1 MKFQRGASVN
11 WFSRK
16 KWEQEAND
24 ELRFH
29 IEQQTAAHIA
39 AGMSAKEARRQA
51 TLQFGGV
58 EGVKE
63 DCREQRSGFWLD
75 TFIADAR
82 YALRVMRKNPGFAAI
97 AILTLALGIGA
108 NTAIFSVVYAVLL
121 KPLPYPTPNQLVV
134 MFDAKPQ
141 EGVDFTGISYP
152 DFEDVRAQNGV
163 FTELAGNQ
171 EHDLTVTGRGEPFVA
186 PTAVVTA
193 GLFDVLRAAPLLGRT
208 FVPDDG
214 RPGAAPVVI
223 VSEKLWRSRFGADPH
238 LVGSAINLDKRSF
251 TVIGIMPAGFQS
263 PILARKQDLWVPTPD
278 DPVFGGW
285 MARRSGHWLSVIG
298 RLKPGV
304 SIAQAQAELDGIS
317 HRLNAEFPKDDTG
330 WSLRVGPLQSTLVGN
345 ERPALLLLLGTVAL
359 VLLIACA
366 NIADLL
372 LARATS
378 RAREMSVR
386 IALGAGRSRIVR
398 QLLTESAALGLLGG
412 AGGILLAYWGV
423 RALGSLLPSD
433 LAKMQNIR
441 VDGWV
446 LAFALLLSVAASFVF
461 GLAPALFAAS
471 SDVQKTLREGLGRS
485 GAVCSSQ
492 KAQTILAV
500 AEIALAMV
508 LLVGAGLL
516 VRSFIATTAVSP
528 GFSSQHLVK
537 AEVSL
542 PQFQYSTA
550 QQWAAFGDDL
560 LARVQAEPGMR
571 DSAIGLPLPLVHPF
585 VNLGFEIEGSTAPP
599 ASQPRTANYISAST
613 EYFRVMGIPLL
624 QGREF
629 TREDVASTQRV
640 TILSETMARMYF
652 PNQNPIG
659 KRIIFGFPPNG
670 GVPREIVGVVGNV
683 RDAELRLAPAAMM
696 YVPFAQAP
704 LWGTV
709 IVVRTNL
716 SVAAVAEAVQRDAH
730 AFDKDLPVTDIG
742 AIPELVDATLAQ
754 PRFQTLLLVLFSGL
768 ALTLAAVG
776 IYGVISYSVIQRTHE
791 IGIRMSLGAQQ
802 GQVLRL
808 VMGQGAKLALAG
820 IVIGAIT
827 ALSLTRFMRS
837 LLFEVRPA
845 DPLTFVAIAA
855 LLAIVALAACY
866 IPARRAMRVDPMTA
880 LRYE

>member
-1 MKFQRGASVN
+1 MS
-11 WFSRK
+11 WFSRN
-16 KWEQEAND
+16 KWEQDANE

-29 IEQQTAAHIA
+29 VEQQTAANIA
-39 AGMSAKEARRQA
+39 AGMAPEEARRQA
-51 TLQFGGV
+51 TLQFGAL

-63 DCREQRSGFWLD
+63 NCREQRSGFWLE
-75 TFIADAR
+75 TLVADAR

-121 KPLPYPTPNQLVV
+121 KPLPYPAPNQLVV
-134 MFDAKPQ
+134 VFDAKPQ
-141 EGVDFTGISYP
+141 EGVNFTGVSYM
-152 DFEDVRAQNGV
+152 DFEDVRAQNSV

-171 EHDLTVTGRGEPFVA
+171 EHDLTVTGHGEPFVA
-186 PTAVVTA
+186 DTAVVTA
-193 GLFDVLRAAPLLGRT
+193 GLFDVLQVAPLMGRT

-214 RPGAAPVVI
+214 RPGAAPVAI
-223 VSEKLWRSRFGADPH
+223 ISEKLWRSRFSADPH
-238 LVGSAINLDKRSF
+238 LVGSSINLDKRSF
-251 TVIGIMPAGFQS
+251 TVIGIMRAGFHS
-263 PILARKQDLWVPTPD
+263 PILIRNQDIWVPTPD

-285 MARRSGHWLSVIG
+285 MTRRSGHWLSVIG

-304 SIAQAQAELDGIS
+304 SIAQAQAEMDGIS
-317 HRLNAEFPKDDTG
+317 HRLAAEFPKDNAG
-330 WSLRVGPLQSTLVGN
+330 WSIRVAPLQSTIVGD
-345 ERPALLLLLGTVAL
+345 ERPALLLLLGAVAL

-366 NIADLL
+366 NIANLL
-372 LARATS
+372 LSRATS
-378 RAREMSVR
+378 RAKEMSVR
-386 IALGAGRSRIVR
+386 IALGAGRARIVR

-412 AGGILLAYWGV
+412 SGGTLLAHWGV
-423 RALGSLLPSD
+423 RVLGSLLPSD

-461 GLAPALFAAS
+461 GLAPALFAAG
-471 SDVQKTLREGLGRS
+471 SDVQKTLREGSGRA
-485 GAVCSSQ
+485 GAGSSRQ
-492 KAQTILAV
+492 NARTILAA

-516 VRSFIATTAVSP
+516 VRSFIAMTAVSP

-542 PQFQYSTA
+542 PQFEYSTA
-550 QQWAAFGDDL
+550 QQWTAFAGDL
-560 LARVQAEPGMR
+560 LARIQAEPGMR
-571 DSAIGLPLPLVHPF
+571 DSSIGLPLPLVHPF
-585 VNLGFEIEGSTAPP
+585 VNLAFEIEGSPAPP
-599 ASQPRTANYISAST
+599 SSQARTADYVAASP
-613 EYFRVMGIPLL
+613 EYFRVMEIPLL

-629 TREDVASTQRV
+629 TREDVASTPRV
-640 TILSETMARMYF
+640 TIISEAMARIYF

-659 KRIIFGFPPNG
+659 KRLIFGFPPNG
-670 GVPREIVGVVGNV
+670 EAPREIIGVVGNV
-683 RDAELRLAPAAMM
+683 RDVELRQAPAAMV

-704 LWGTV
+704 FWGTV
-709 IVVRTNL
+709 VVVRTNL
-716 SVAAVAEAVQRDAH
+716 SVAAVAEAIRRDAR
-730 AFDKDLPVTDIG
+730 AIDKDLPVTDIA

-754 PRFQTLLLVLFSGL
+754 PRFQTLLLGLFSGL

-791 IGIRMSLGAQQ
+791 IGIRMSLGAQPT
-802 GQVLRL
+802 QVLRL

-820 IVIGAIT
+820 IVIGAAF
-827 ALSLTRFMRS
+827 ALALARLMRS
-837 LLFEVRPA
+837 LLFEVRPT
-845 DPLTFVAIAA
+845 DPLTFVAIAV
-855 LLAIVALAACY
+855 LLAAVALAACY

>member
-1 MKFQRGASVN
+1 MS

-16 KWEQEAND
+16 KWEQDANE

-29 IEQQTAAHIA
+29 VEQQTAANIA
-39 AGMSAKEARRQA
+39 AGMSLEEARRQA
-51 TLQFGGV
+51 TLQFGAV

-63 DCREQRSGFWLD
+63 NCREQRSGFWLE
-75 TFIADAR
+75 TLIADAR
-82 YALRVMRKNPGFAAI
+82 YALRVMRKNPGFAAV

-121 KPLPYPTPNQLVV
+121 KPLPYPAPNQLVV
-134 MFDAKPQ
+134 VFDAKPQ
-141 EGVDFTGISYP
+141 EGVNFTGVSYM
-152 DFEDVRAQNGV
+152 DFEDVRAQNNV

-186 PTAVVTA
+186 DTAVVTA
-193 GLFDVLRAAPLLGRT
+193 GLFEVLQVAPLMGRT
-208 FVPDDG
+208 FVPEDG
-214 RPGAAPVVI
+214 RPGTAPVAI
-223 VSEKLWRSRFGADPH
+223 ISEKLWRSRFSADPH
-238 LVGSAINLDKRSF
+238 LVGSSINLDKRSF
-251 TVIGIMPAGFQS
+251 TVIGIMRNGFHS
-263 PILARKQDLWVPTPD
+263 PILIRNQDIWVPTPD

-285 MARRSGHWLSVIG
+285 MTRRSGHWLSVIG

-304 SIAQAQAELDGIS
+304 SIAQAQAEMDGIS
-317 HRLNAEFPKDDTG
+317 RRLAAEFPKDNAG
-330 WSLRVGPLQSTLVGN
+330 WSIRVAPLQSTIVSD
-345 ERPALLLLLGTVAL
+345 ERPALLLLLGAVAL

-366 NIADLL
+366 NIANLL
-372 LARATS
+372 LSRATS
-378 RAREMSVR
+378 RAKEMSVR
-386 IALGAGRSRIVR
+386 IALGAGRGRIVR

-412 AGGILLAYWGV
+412 VGGTLLAYWGV
-423 RALGSLLPSD
+423 RVLGSLLPSD

-461 GLAPALFAAS
+461 GLAPALFAAG
-471 SDVQKTLREGLGRS
+471 SDVQKSLREGSGRA
-485 GAVCSSQ
+485 GAGGGRQ
-492 KAQTILAV
+492 NARTILAA

-516 VRSFIATTAVSP
+516 VRSFIAMTAVSP

-542 PQFQYSTA
+542 PQFEYSTP
-550 QQWAAFGDDL
+550 QQWSAFGDDL
-560 LARVQAEPGMR
+560 LARIQAEPGMR

-585 VNLGFEIEGSTAPP
+585 VNLGFEIEGSPAPP
-599 ASQPRTANYISAST
+599 SSQTRTANYVAASP
-613 EYFRVMGIPLL
+613 EYFRVMEIPLL

-629 TREDVASTQRV
+629 TREDVASTPRV
-640 TILSETMARMYF
+640 TIISEAMARIYF

-659 KRIIFGFPPNG
+659 KRLIFGFPPNG
-670 GVPREIVGVVGNV
+670 EAPREIIGVVGNV
-683 RDAELRLAPAAMM
+683 RDVELRQAPAAMM

-704 LWGTV
+704 FWGTV
-709 IVVRTNL
+709 VVVRTNL
-716 SVAAVAEAVQRDAH
+716 SVAAVAEAIQRDAH
-730 AFDKDLPVTDIG
+730 AIDKDLPVTDIG
-742 AIPELVDATLAQ
+742 AIPQLVDATLEQ
-754 PRFQTLLLVLFSGL
+754 PRFQTLLLGLFSGL

-791 IGIRMSLGAQQ
+791 IGIRMSLGAQPS
-802 GQVLRL
+802 QVLRL

-820 IVIGAIT
+820 IVVGIAA
-827 ALSLTRFMRS
+827 ALALTRLMRS
-837 LLFEVRPA
+837 LLFEVSPA
-845 DPLTFVAIAA
+845 DPLTFAGIAVLLVA
-855 LLAIVALAACY
+855 VALAACY

>member
-1 MKFQRGASVN
+1 MS

-16 KWEQEAND
+16 KWEQDANE

-29 IEQQTAAHIA
+29 IEQQTAANIA
-39 AGMSAKEARRQA
+39 AGMASEEARRQA
-51 TLQFGGV
+51 ALQFGAV

-63 DCREQRSGFWLD
+63 DCREQRSGFWLE

-82 YALRVMRKNPGFAAI
+82 YALRVLRKNPGFAAI

-134 MFDAKPQ
+134 VFDAKPQ
-141 EGVDFTGISYP
+141 EGVDFTGMSYP
-152 DFEDVRAQNGV
+152 DFEGVRAQSGV

-171 EHDLTVTGRGEPFVA
+171 EHDLTVTGRGEPFIA
-186 PTAVVTA
+186 DTAVVTA
-193 GLFDVLRAAPLLGRT
+193 GLFDVLQAAPLLGRT
-208 FVPDDG
+208 FVPEDG

-238 LVGSAINLDKRSF
+238 LVGSSINLDKRSF
-251 TVIGIMPAGFQS
+251 TVIGIMRAGFHS
-263 PILARKQDLWVPTPD
+263 PILVRNQDLWVPTPD

-285 MARRSGHWLSVIG
+285 MTRRSGHWLSVIG

-317 HRLNAEFPKDDTG
+317 HRLTAEFPKDDAG
-330 WSLRVGPLQSTLVGN
+330 WSLRVAPLQSTIVGD
-345 ERPALLLLLGTVAL
+345 ERPALLLLLGAVAL

-366 NIADLL
+366 NIANLL
-372 LARATS
+372 VSRATS
-378 RAREMSVR
+378 RAKEMSMR
-386 IALGAGRSRIVR
+386 IALGAGPGRIVR

-412 AGGILLAYWGV
+412 AGGTLLAYWGV

-433 LAKMQNIR
+433 LAKMQDIR
-441 VDGWV
+441 VDEWV

-461 GLAPALFAAS
+461 GLAPALFAAG
-471 SDVQKTLREGLGRS
+471 SDVQKTLREGSGRA
-485 GAVCSSQ
+485 GAGGNRQ
-492 KAQTILAV
+492 NARTTLAV

-516 VRSFIATTAVSP
+516 MRSFIAMTAVSP
-528 GFSSQHLVK
+528 GFRSQQLVK

-560 LARVQAEPGMR
+560 LARIQAEPGMR
-571 DSAIGLPLPLVHPF
+571 DAAIGLPLPLVHPF

-599 ASQPRTANYISAST
+599 ASQPRTANYVSASP

-629 TREDVASTQRV
+629 SREDVASTPRV
-640 TILSETMARMYF
+640 AIISEAMARMYF

-659 KRIIFGFPPNG
+659 KRIIFGFPPRG
-670 GVPREIVGVVGNV
+670 DVPREIIGVVGNV
-683 RDAELRLAPAAMM
+683 RDVELRQAPAAMM

-709 IVVRTNL
+709 VVVRTNL
-716 SVAAVAEAVQRDAH
+716 NVAAVAEAIRRDAH
-730 AFDKDLPVTDIG
+730 AIDKDLPVTDIG
-742 AIPELVDATLAQ
+742 AIPELVDATLSQ
-754 PRFQTLLLVLFSGL
+754 PRFQTLLLGLFSGL
-768 ALTLAAVG
+768 ALILAAVG

-791 IGIRMSLGAQQ
+791 IGIRMSLGAQP

-808 VMGQGAKLALAG
+808 VMGQGARLVLAG
-820 IVIGAIT
+820 ILIGAAA
-827 ALSLTRFMRS
+827 ALALTRFMRS
-837 LLFEVRPA
+837 LLFEVRSA
-845 DPLTFVAIAA
+845 DPLTFVAIAS
-855 LLAIVALAACY
+855 LLALVALAACY

>member
-1 MKFQRGASVN
+1 MS
-11 WFSRK
+11 WFSRRN
-16 KWEQEAND
+16 WEQDAND

-29 IEQQTAAHIA
+29 IEQQTAANIA
-39 AGMSAKEARRQA
+39 AGMSPEEARRQA
-51 TLQFGGV
+51 TLQFGAL

-63 DCREQRSGFWLD
+63 NCREQRNGFWLE
-75 TFIADAR
+75 TLIADAR

-121 KPLPYPTPNQLVV
+121 KPLPYPAPNQLVV
-134 MFDAKPQ
+134 VFDAKPQ
-141 EGVDFTGISYP
+141 EGVDFTGVSYM

-186 PTAVVTA
+186 DTAVVTA
-193 GLFDVLRAAPLLGRT
+193 GLFDVLQVAPLMGRT

-214 RPGAAPVVI
+214 RPGAAPVAI
-223 VSEKLWRSRFGADPH
+223 ISEKLWRSRFSADPH
-238 LVGSAINLDKRSF
+238 LVGSSINLDKRSF
-251 TVIGIMPAGFQS
+251 TVIGIMRTGFHS
-263 PILARKQDLWVPTPD
+263 PILIRNQDIWVPTPD

-285 MARRSGHWLSVIG
+285 MTRRSGHWLSVIG

-304 SIAQAQAELDGIS
+304 SIAQAQAEMDGIS
-317 HRLNAEFPKDDTG
+317 HRLAAEFPKDDAG
-330 WSLRVGPLQSTLVGN
+330 WSIRVAPLQSTIVSD
-345 ERPALLLLLGTVAL
+345 ERPALLLLLGAVAL

-366 NIADLL
+366 NIANLL
-372 LARATS
+372 LSRATS
-378 RAREMSVR
+378 RAKEMSVR
-386 IALGAGRSRIVR
+386 IALGAGRGRIVR

-412 AGGILLAYWGV
+412 VGGTLLAYLGV
-423 RALGSLLPSD
+423 RVLGSLLPSD
-433 LAKMQNIR
+433 LAKMQDIR

-446 LAFALLLSVAASFVF
+446 LAFALSLSVAASFVF
-461 GLAPALFAAS
+461 GLAPALFAAG
-471 SDVQKTLREGLGRS
+471 SDVQKTLREGSGRA
-485 GAVCSSQ
+485 GAGGGRQ
-492 KAQTILAV
+492 NARTILAA

-516 VRSFIATTAVSP
+516 VRSFIAMTAVSP

-542 PQFQYSTA
+542 PQFEYSTG
-550 QQWAAFGDDL
+550 QRWTAFADDL
-560 LARVQAEPGMR
+560 LARIQAEPGMR

-585 VNLGFEIEGSTAPP
+585 VNLGFEIEGSPAPP
-599 ASQPRTANYISAST
+599 SSQARTANYVAASP
-613 EYFRVMGIPLL
+613 EYFRVMEIPLL

-629 TREDVASTQRV
+629 TREDVASTPRV
-640 TILSETMARMYF
+640 TIISEAMARIYF

-659 KRIIFGFPPNG
+659 KRLVFGFPPNG
-670 GVPREIVGVVGNV
+670 EAPREIIGVVGNV
-683 RDAELRLAPAAMM
+683 RDVELRQAPAAMM

-704 LWGTV
+704 FWGTV
-709 IVVRTNL
+709 VVVRTNL
-716 SVAAVAEAVQRDAH
+716 SVAAVAEAIQRDAH
-730 AFDKDLPVTDIG
+730 AIDKDLPVTDIG
-742 AIPELVDATLAQ
+742 AIPQLVDATLAQ
-754 PRFQTLLLVLFSGL
+754 PRFQTLLLGLFSGL
-768 ALTLAAVG
+768 ALTLAAGG

-791 IGIRMSLGAQQ
+791 IGIRISLGAQR

-820 IVIGAIT
+820 IAIGA
-827 ALSLTRFMRS
+827 AAAFALTRLMRS
-837 LLFEVRPA
+837 LLFEVSPA
-845 DPLTFVAIAA
+845 DPLTFAGIAVLLVA
-855 LLAIVALAACY
+855 VALAACY

>member
-1 MKFQRGASVN
+1 MS

-16 KWEQEAND
+16 NWEQDAND

-29 IEQQTAAHIA
+29 IEQQTAANIA
-39 AGMSAKEARRQA
+39 AGMSPDEARRQA
-51 TLQFGGV
+51 ALRFGAV

-63 DCREQRSGFWLD
+63 NCREQRSGFWLE
-75 TFIADAR
+75 TLIADAR

-121 KPLPYPTPNQLVV
+121 KPLPYPAPNQLVV
-134 MFDAKPQ
+134 VFEAKPQ
-141 EGVDFTGISYP
+141 EGVNFTGVSYM

-186 PTAVVTA
+186 DTAVVTA
-193 GLFDVLRAAPLLGRT
+193 GLFDVLQVAPLMGRT
-208 FVPDDG
+208 FVPEDG
-214 RPGAAPVVI
+214 RPGAAPVAI
-223 VSEKLWRSRFGADPH
+223 ISEKLWRSRFGADPH
-238 LVGSAINLDKRSF
+238 LVGSSINLDKRSF
-251 TVIGIMPAGFQS
+251 TVIGIMRTGFHS
-263 PILARKQDLWVPTPD
+263 PILIRNQDIWVPTPD
-278 DPVFGGW
+278 DPVFGKW
-285 MARRSGHWLSVIG
+285 MTRRSGHWLSVIG

-304 SIAQAQAELDGIS
+304 SIPQAQAEMDGIS
-317 HRLNAEFPKDDTG
+317 RRLAAEFPKDDAG
-330 WSLRVGPLQSTLVGN
+330 WSIRVAPLQSTIVGD
-345 ERPALLLLLGTVAL
+345 ERPALLLLLGAVAL

-366 NIADLL
+366 NIANLL
-372 LARATS
+372 LSRATS
-378 RAREMSVR
+378 RAKEMSVR
-386 IALGAGRSRIVR
+386 IALGAGRGRIVR

-412 AGGILLAYWGV
+412 LGGTLLAYWGV
-423 RALGSLLPSD
+423 RVLGSLLPAD
-433 LAKMQNIR
+433 LAKMQDIR

-461 GLAPALFAAS
+461 GLAPALFAAG
-471 SDVQKTLREGLGRS
+471 SDVQKTLREGSGRA
-485 GAVCSSQ
+485 GAGGSRQ
-492 KAQTILAV
+492 NARTILAA

-516 VRSFIATTAVSP
+516 VRSFIAIAAVSP

-542 PQFQYSTA
+542 PQFEYSTA
-550 QQWAAFGDDL
+550 QQWTAFADDL
-560 LARVQAEPGMR
+560 LARIQAEPGMR
-571 DSAIGLPLPLVHPF
+571 DSAVGLPLPLVNPF
-585 VNLGFEIEGSTAPP
+585 VNLGFEIEGSPAPP
-599 ASQPRTANYISAST
+599 SSQARTANYVAASP
-613 EYFRVMGIPLL
+613 EYFRVMEIPLL

-629 TREDVASTQRV
+629 SRDDVASTPRV
-640 TILSETMARMYF
+640 TIISEAMARMYF

-659 KRIIFGFPPNG
+659 KRLIFGFPPNG
-670 GVPREIVGVVGNV
+670 DAPREIIGVVGNV
-683 RDAELRLAPAAMM
+683 RDVELRQAPAAMM

-709 IVVRTNL
+709 VVVRTNL
-716 SVAAVAEAVQRDAH
+716 SVAAVAEAIRRDAH
-730 AFDKDLPVTDIG
+730 AIDKDLPVTDIG
-742 AIPELVDATLAQ
+742 AIPEFVDATLAQ
-754 PRFQTLLLVLFSGL
+754 PRFQTLLLALFSGL

-791 IGIRMSLGAQQ
+791 IGIRMSLGAQP

-820 IVIGAIT
+820 IAVGIAA
-827 ALSLTRFMRS
+827 ALALTRLMRS
-837 LLFEVRPA
+837 LLFEVSPA
-845 DPLTFVAIAA
+845 DPLTFAAIAA
-855 LLAIVALAACY
+855 LLVAVALAACY

>member
-1 MKFQRGASVN
+1 MS
-11 WFSRK
+11 WFSRRN
-16 KWEQEAND
+16 WEQDANE

-29 IEQQTAAHIA
+29 IEQQTAANIA
-39 AGMSAKEARRQA
+39 AGMSPKEARRQA
-51 TLQFGGV
+51 ALQFGAV

-63 DCREQRSGFWLD
+63 NCREQRSGFWLE
-75 TFIADAR
+75 TLIADAR

-121 KPLPYPTPNQLVV
+121 KPLPYPAPNQLVV
-134 MFDAKPQ
+134 VFDAKPQ
-141 EGVDFTGISYP
+141 EGVNFTGVSYM
-152 DFEDVRAQNGV
+152 DFEDVRAQNNV

-186 PTAVVTA
+186 DTAVVTA
-193 GLFDVLRAAPLLGRT
+193 GLFDVLQVAPLMGRT
-208 FVPDDG
+208 FVPEDG
-214 RPGAAPVVI
+214 RPGAAPVAI
-223 VSEKLWRSRFGADPH
+223 ISEKLWRSRFSADPH
-238 LVGSAINLDKRSF
+238 LVGSSINLDKRSF
-251 TVIGIMPAGFQS
+251 TVIGIMRTGFHS
-263 PILARKQDLWVPTPD
+263 PILIRNQDIWVPTPD

-304 SIAQAQAELDGIS
+304 SIAQAQAEMDGIS
-317 HRLNAEFPKDDTG
+317 RRLAAEFPRDDAG
-330 WSLRVGPLQSTLVGN
+330 WSIRVAPLQSTIVGD
-345 ERPALLLLLGTVAL
+345 ERPALLLLLGAVAL

-366 NIADLL
+366 NIANLL
-372 LARATS
+372 LSRATS
-378 RAREMSVR
+378 RAKEMSVR
-386 IALGAGRSRIVR
+386 IALGAGRGRIVR

-412 AGGILLAYWGV
+412 VGGTLLAYWGV
-423 RALGSLLPSD
+423 RVLGSLLPSD
-433 LAKMQNIR
+433 LAKMQDIR

-461 GLAPALFAAS
+461 GLAPAIFAAG
-471 SDVQKTLREGLGRS
+471 SDVQKTLREGSGRADAGGS
-485 GAVCSSQ
+485 RQNAR
-492 KAQTILAV
+492 TILAA

-516 VRSFIATTAVSP
+516 VRSFIAMTAVSP

-542 PQFQYSTA
+542 PQFEYSTA
-550 QQWAAFGDDL
+550 QQWTAFADDL
-560 LARVQAEPGMR
+560 LARIQAEPGMR
-571 DSAIGLPLPLVHPF
+571 DSALGLPLPLVHPF
-585 VNLGFEIEGSTAPP
+585 VNLGFEIEGSPAPP
-599 ASQPRTANYISAST
+599 SSQARTANYVAASP
-613 EYFRVMGIPLL
+613 EYFRVMEIPLL

-629 TREDVASTQRV
+629 TRKDVASTPRV
-640 TILSETMARMYF
+640 TIISEAMARIYF

-659 KRIIFGFPPNG
+659 KRLIFGFPPHG
-670 GVPREIVGVVGNV
+670 EAPREIVGVVGNV
-683 RDAELRLAPAAMM
+683 RDVELRQAPAAMM

-704 LWGTV
+704 FWGTV
-709 IVVRTNL
+709 VVVRTNL
-716 SVAAVAEAVQRDAH
+716 SVAAVAEAIQRDAH
-730 AFDKDLPVTDIG
+730 AIDKDLPVTDIG
-742 AIPELVDATLAQ
+742 AIPQLVDATLAQ
-754 PRFQTLLLVLFSGL
+754 PRFQTLLLGLFSGL

-791 IGIRMSLGAQQ
+791 IGIRMSLGAQP

-820 IVIGAIT
+820 IVVGIAA
-827 ALSLTRFMRS
+827 ALALTRLMRS
-837 LLFEVRPA
+837 LLFEVSPA
-845 DPLTFVAIAA
+845 DPLTFAGIAA
-855 LLAIVALAACY
+855 LLVAVALAACY